1 MKHFRGSYQPRAERS
16 RNALVG
22 YQEHLGERMATRRD
36 ILGMAA
42 GAVAFACESVVAQ
55 EERALFW
62 RVETPDGG
70 RGIIFGYAR
79 IAAAVAPDVTKDG
92 MRFVEN
98 AKRIVLDMQNTEFPE
113 MKVDASL
120 PPLLPKLDAALAG
133 RVRSL
138 LASLH
143 VPAAQ
148 LDSLPGFVIAAF
160 LYGEGQSNPVPSVG
174 GAILDRAQAL
184 GRPVAAVLEP
194 SDVER
199 LRKPVDI
206 AQIKEINQRIDGATI
221 ELLLETRQ
229 RVGPIG
235 AYTERLY
242 RERRAEELASFGRT
256 MTDRGIPEPKALF
269 DGEAARRT
277 LLSRLPVALRSQHS
291 DDLAFCFL
299 PIGLLTG
306 PDSVLATLRD
316 HGARTTALA

>member
-1 MKHFRGSYQPRAERS
+1 
-16 RNALVG
+16 
-22 YQEHLGERMATRRD
+22 MATRRD
-36 ILGMAA
+36 VLGMAA
-42 GAVAFACESVVAQ
+42 AAVALACEPVVAQ

-62 RVETPDGG
+62 RVETADGG

-79 IAAAVAPDVTKDG
+79 IAAAVAADVAKDG

-98 AKRIVLDMQNTEFPE
+98 ARRILVDMPNTEFPE
-113 MKVDASL
+113 TKIDASL
-120 PPLLPKLDAALAG
+120 PALLPKLDAALAG
-133 RVRSL
+133 RLRSL

-148 LDSLPGFVIAAF
+148 LDSLPGFAIAAF
-160 LYGEGQSNPVPSVG
+160 LYGEEQSNPVPSVG
-174 GAILDRAQAL
+174 GTILDRAQAL
-184 GRPVAAVLEP
+184 GRPVTGVLGASE
-194 SDVER
+194 VEQ
-199 LRKPVDI
+199 LRKPVDV
-206 AQIKEINQRIDGATI
+206 AQIKEIDQRIDGATI

-242 RERRAEELASFGRT
+242 RERRAEELARFGKT
-256 MTDRGIPEPKALF
+256 MTDRGIPEPQALF

-277 LLSRLPVALRSQHS
+277 LLSRLPVALRSQNA

-306 PDSVLATLRD
+306 PDSVLATLRH

>member
-1 MKHFRGSYQPRAERS
+1 
-16 RNALVG
+16 
-22 YQEHLGERMATRRD
+22 MATRRD
-36 ILGMAA
+36 VLGMAA
-42 GAVAFACESVVAQ
+42 AAVAFACEPVVAQ
-55 EERALFW
+55 DERALFW

-70 RGIIFGYAR
+70 RGIMFGYAR

-98 AKRIVLDMQNTEFPE
+98 AKRIVLDMQNTEFPAK
-113 MKVDASL
+113 MVDASL
-120 PPLLPKLDAALAG
+120 PPLLPKLDAAVAERL
-133 RVRSL
+133 RSL

-148 LDSLPGFVIAAF
+148 LDSLPGFAIVAF
-160 LYGEGQSNPVPSVG
+160 LYGEGQSNPAPSVG
-174 GAILDRAQAL
+174 GAIVDRAQAL
-184 GRPVAAVLEP
+184 GRPVTAILGP

-206 AQIKEINQRIDGATI
+206 AQINQRVDGATI

-242 RERRAEELASFGRT
+242 RERRAEELARFAGT
-256 MTDRGIPEPKALF
+256 MTGRGIPEPQAFF
-269 DGEAARRT
+269 DGEAARQT
-277 LLSRLPVALRSQHS
+277 LLARLPVALRSQHS

-299 PIGLLTG
+299 PIGLLSG
-306 PDSVLATLRD
+306 PTSVLATLRD
-316 HGARTTALA
+316 QGARTTALA